1 MHLADTGDWT
11 GQPFAAME
19 TLPSE
24 ATPKLTGQM
33 SAVLALSEGLLLT
46 DDFAPVDNLLRPVF
60 ADQE

>member
-1 MHLADTGDWT
+1 
-11 GQPFAAME
+11 ME

-33 SAVLALSEGLLLT
+33 RAVLALSEGLLLT